1 MSNAD
6 ASAPNEPSI
15 RRLGV
20 RPRRGTSDRGLPDPA
35 GDQDGPAPECRGASF
50 GADGVT
56 GRSRGLRDSPR
67 PTLPDV
73 SHGRYEH
80 GVLRSNRVGLRARHE
95 ADVPILQSELYD
107 DVAVRSRADSR
118 PWRPIAPGSAASPYA
133 VAEPSEDAACFSVV
147 DLSSDELAGETLL
160 WGIDTHNR
168 TAHVGISLRPAFRN
182 RGLGT
187 DVLRVLC
194 GYGFAV
200 RGLHRL
206 QLETLA
212 DNTAMIQAATRVG
225 FTQEGV
231 LRRSAWANGGFAD
244 EVILGLLAAEWNAAA
259 GHGRASSS

>member
-1 MSNAD
+1 M
-6 ASAPNEPSI
+6 
-15 RRLGV
+15 
-20 RPRRGTSDRGLPDPA
+20 
-35 GDQDGPAPECRGASF
+35 
-50 GADGVT
+50 
-56 GRSRGLRDSPR
+56 
-67 PTLPDV
+67 
-73 SHGRYEH
+73 
-80 GVLRSNRVGLRARHE
+80 LRSNRVGLRARHE

-147 DLSSDELAGETLL
+147 DLSSGELAGETLL

-244 EVILGLLAAEWNAAA
+244 EVILGLLAAEWNA
-259 GHGRASSS
+259 GGRPRKGVVQPRTRPSCTNEVRLGLCTVACRRLRTRAHQSAIVVCQESA

>member
-1 MSNAD
+1 
-6 ASAPNEPSI
+6 
-15 RRLGV
+15 
-20 RPRRGTSDRGLPDPA
+20 
-35 GDQDGPAPECRGASF
+35 
-50 GADGVT
+50 
-56 GRSRGLRDSPR
+56 
-67 PTLPDV
+67 
-73 SHGRYEH
+73 
-80 GVLRSNRVGLRARHE
+80 VLRSNRVGLRARHE

-259 GHGRASSS
+259 DHGRAYSSRGRSRAARVRFVLACARSPVAGSERARTGARSSSARSRREASHSAPSCTDRRTHIDGSGAAL